1 MYGSAL
7 KYKVVYG
14 IVRSAMKTR
23 IALLLAAIACASC
36 GVFSPTAE
44 DLRGNPHGHLVWAA
58 RTGDVAAIRALAARG
73 VDLNASTDTPHKFVF
88 PDIDHYEWTAL
99 QHAVSKRQ
107 VEAVRVLLELGAN
120 PDARREGLMATPLII
135 AAGDKDPTIARML
148 LAAGADINVS
158 RQALT
163 LEEPGGPLWN
173 MLEHTMERASGR
185 QSPKAG
191 LDRLITAAPPR

>member
-1 MYGSAL
+1 MTS
-7 KYKVVYG
+7 
-14 IVRSAMKTR
+14 R
-23 IALLLAAIACASC
+23 IALWLAAVACASC
-36 GVFSPTAE
+36 GAFSPSAE
-44 DLRGNPHGHLVWAA
+44 DLRSNPHGHLVWAA
-58 RTGDVAAIRALAARG
+58 RTGDVAAIRALTARG
-73 VDLNASTDTPHKFVF
+73 VDLNASPDTPLKFVL

-120 PDARREGLMATPLII
+120 PDAKRDNLMATPLII

-163 LEEPGGPLWN
+163 LEQPGGPLWHFV
-173 MLEHTMERASGR
+173 EHTMERVAGR
-185 QSPKAG
+185 QSAKEG
-191 LDRLITAAPPR
+191 LDRLVVAAGAR